1 SDELRSAWQ
10 TVRFAREAER
20 ENPRTL
26 LRSRPKRQR
35 ADVSYEEILTRVD
48 EGISH
53 LRNLTRTLREATYNE
68 WSWDERFR
76 TVWVEIDQDVGYVVA
91 EPDQSVESLYVRLR
105 QLSKDMSDSENL
117 PRIQWPTYG
126 ALISSLRHIIIIVD
140 DVASARAARETD

>member
-1 SDELRSAWQ
+1 ELRSAWQ

-68 WSWDERFR
+68 GSWDERFR
-76 TVWVEIDQDVGYVVA
+76 TGWVEIARDVGYAVA
-91 EPDQSVESLYVRLR
+91 DPDQSVEPRYERLR

-117 PRIQWPTYG
+117 PEIQWPTYG
-126 ALISSLRHIIIIVD
+126 GLISSLRHIIVLVD
-140 DVASARAARETD
+140 AVGDAMRAVQTN

>member
-1 SDELRSAWQ
+1 MGTVLLEMADEFSDGWTTDGADDWLNDTESMSDELRSAWQ

-53 LRNLTRTLREATYNE
+53 LRNMTRTLREATYNE
-68 WSWDERFR
+68 GSWDERFR
-76 TVWVEIDQDVGYVVA
+76 TGWVEIARDVGYAVA
-91 EPDQSVESLYVRLR
+91 DPDQSVEPLY
-105 QLSKDMSDSENL
+105 E
-117 PRIQWPTYG
+117 
-126 ALISSLRHIIIIVD
+126 
-140 DVASARAARETD
+140 